1 MARIPLNK
9 AQLRHEKENLT
20 AFRRYLPALDLKRQ
34 LLMAERQRA
43 RQRVKDL
50 AEQRAALVVAAGA
63 DIPML
68 ADARIKLEG
77 LVTLGEVKVESENV
91 AGARLPVV
99 ADVEIRRTDYG
110 RMVRPH
116 WVDAA
121 VERLAEA
128 VRLAVEARVAEERLA
143 LVEKAVAKI
152 TQRVNLFDKLLI
164 PETEGNIAKINV
176 YLGDAER
183 AAVVRSKIAKRK
195 HRTGAEA

>member
-50 AEQRAALVVAAGA
+50 AEQRAALVAAAGA

-77 LVTLGEVKVESENV
+77 LVTLGAVKVESENV

-99 ADVEIRRTDYG
+99 ADVEIRRADYG

-195 HRTGAEA
+195 HRTGAVA